1 MLEETH
7 RQITAEACKHLPEE
21 IRRTLV
27 GLACSPDSFPD
38 TWTDFE
44 RRPDGTVDIVDRVV
58 SHHRTPITIFR
69 KYLRQARKFWLR
81 NREGLNWRRNPD
93 PRRLLKDPGY
103 RALVALARLMHYIQ
117 DNLTPGGD
125 DRVCEKIRPKLRK
138 DYPRPKGWEETWR
151 LVWPPKRQEFA
162 DDAVQEATAICAGV
176 AESVLSPP
184 DAPEELNL
192 AANRTWGR
200 VRVLSPVLFILFV
213 LPVAVWWGHPVRYW
227 FALLGIPASILAAIA
242 GLAGIN
248 WGLKAA
254 RACGSLLVL
263 LLVSTILLLMAG
275 TFNPNTFG
283 VSYLVAMVGT
293 VGALA
298 WSGIWGRVG
307 TELGWF
313 RYGPTQLN
321 QLTSRLTEEDACRR

>member
-1 MLEETH
+1 MLPETH
-7 RQITAEACKHLPEE
+7 RRITAEACKHLPEE

-44 RRPDGTVDIVDRVV
+44 RRPDGTVDIVDRVI

-69 KYLRQARKFWLR
+69 KYLKQARKLWLK
-81 NREGLNWRRNPD
+81 NREGLNWRRDPD
-93 PRRLLKDPGY
+93 PRRLYRDPGY
-103 RALVALARLMHYIQ
+103 RALVSLARLMHYIQ

-125 DRVCEKIRPKLRK
+125 DRVCEKIRPRLRE
-138 DYPRPKGWEETWR
+138 DYPRPIGWGETWR
-151 LVWPPKRQEFA
+151 LVWPPRKQEFA

-192 AANRTWGR
+192 EANRTWR
-200 VRVLSPVLFILFV
+200 CVRALSPILLILFV
-213 LPVAVWWGHPVRYW
+213 LPIAMWWEHPVRHW
-227 FALLGIPASILAAIA
+227 FALLGIPTSILAAVA

-248 WGLKAA
+248 WSLRAA
-254 RACGSLLVL
+254 RVCGL
-263 LLVSTILLLMAG
+263 LLVFLLFSTILLLMAG
-275 TFNPNTFG
+275 TLVLGTFG
-283 VSYLVAMVGT
+283 IPYLATVVGAI
-293 VGALA
+293 GALA

-313 RYGPTQLN
+313 RYRPTQLN
-321 QLTSRLTEEDACRR
+321 QLTSSLTEESTCQR

>member
-1 MLEETH
+1 MLPETH
-7 RQITAEACKHLPEE
+7 RRVTAEACKHLPEE

-44 RRPDGTVDIVDRVV
+44 RRPDGTVDMVDRVI

-69 KYLRQARKFWLR
+69 KYLKRARKLWLK
-81 NREGLNWRRNPD
+81 NREGLNWRRDPD
-93 PRRLLKDPGY
+93 PGRLYRDPGY
-103 RALVALARLMHYIQ
+103 RALVSLARLMHYIQ

-125 DRVCEKIRPKLRK
+125 DRVCEKIRPKLRE
-138 DYPRPKGWEETWR
+138 DYPRPIGWGETWR
-151 LVWPPKRQEFA
+151 LVWPPRRKEFA

-192 AANRTWGR
+192 EANRTWRR
-200 VRVLSPVLFILFV
+200 VRLLAPILLALFLIPMV
-213 LPVAVWWGHPVRYW
+213 VWWAHPVRYW
-227 FALLGIPASILAAIA
+227 FMLLGIPASVLAAIA
-242 GLAGIN
+242 WLAGIN
-248 WGLKAA
+248 LGLRAA
-254 RACGSLLVL
+254 RACGPLLVL
-263 LLVSTILLLMAG
+263 LLVSTALLPMVG
-275 TFNPNTFG
+275 GFNPGMFG
-283 VSYLVAMVGT
+283 VLYPVAV
-293 VGALA
+293 VGAIGAFA

-313 RYGPTQLN
+313 RYRPTQLD
-321 QLTSRLTEEDACRR
+321 QLTSLLTGEGTCQG